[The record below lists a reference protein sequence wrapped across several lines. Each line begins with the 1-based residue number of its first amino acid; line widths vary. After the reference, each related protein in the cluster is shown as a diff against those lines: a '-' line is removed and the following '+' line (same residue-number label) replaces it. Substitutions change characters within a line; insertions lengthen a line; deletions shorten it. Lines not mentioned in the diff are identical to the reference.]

1 MSRLWRRRGKWRAT
15 LALLGGA
22 SAAAHHGGGE
32 VWPRGASPKCTRFH
46 RTTSHNV
53 VSERTNLS
61 SVTKGVCA
69 RQRCTR
75 GSLIIPHTS
84 RRATPTVR
92 QLWVRR
98 RLIAHFAIA
107 EPPDEGWPEEE
118 GDYGPEGE
126 GPVEAERDAW
136 FEFRSVMD
144 AAHLSSITACA
155 FDPFEELLW
164 TGSAAVRTAALPPPS
179 VHCGVTGPPRV
190 VPESRHGALHC
201 APYSAPGDPSHT
213 RGGGG
218 RADRGA

>member
-1 MSRLWRRRGKWRAT
+1 M
-15 LALLGGA
+15 
-22 SAAAHHGGGE
+22 
-32 VWPRGASPKCTRFH
+32 PRGASPKCRRFH
-46 RTTSHNV
+46 RTRLAQCCKREDKFVACHQRGVRSPVMYPREPHYPAYVPGYPYRTS
-53 VSERTNLS
+53 
-61 SVTKGVCA
+61 
-69 RQRCTR
+69 
-75 GSLIIPHTS
+75 
-84 RRATPTVR
+84 
-92 QLWVRR
+92 LWVRR

-164 TGSAAVRTAALPPPS
+164 TGSAAVRTVALPPPS

-201 APYSAPGDPSHT
+201 APHRAPGDPSHT
-213 RGGGG
+213 CGGGG